1 MDMNNTRLC
10 KTVFLWDYEI
20 STNNWSFGVRTI
32 MSLVDMAE
40 HFQQMLKCDI
50 NSARNR
56 PLDSYS
62 TEWYTNLLKFPK
74 LRTYRTFKTSFS
86 TESYVELN
94 LKRSERSVMAQFRCS
109 ILPLRLETGR
119 FVGEPEYQR
128 ICKMCDSGQV
138 ENELHFLLE
147 CQFYNELRNQLL
159 SGLNATVLNLN
170 NSEKLK
176 LLLSE
181 YPIKTAR
188 YLVQSLAK
196 RKNHLYLNNINIPT
210 VNLM

>member
-1 MDMNNTRLC
+1 
-10 KTVFLWDYEI
+10 
-20 STNNWSFGVRTI
+20 
-32 MSLVDMAE
+32 
-40 HFQQMLKCDI
+40 
-50 NSARNR
+50 
-56 PLDSYS
+56 
-62 TEWYTNLLKFPK
+62 
-74 LRTYRTFKTSFS
+74 
-86 TESYVELN
+86 
-94 LKRSERSVMAQFRCS
+94 
-109 ILPLRLETGR
+109 
-119 FVGEPEYQR
+119 
-128 ICKMCDSGQV
+128 MCDSGQV

>member
-1 MDMNNTRLC
+1 
-10 KTVFLWDYEI
+10 
-20 STNNWSFGVRTI
+20 
-32 MSLVDMAE
+32 
-40 HFQQMLKCDI
+40 
-50 NSARNR
+50 
-56 PLDSYS
+56 
-62 TEWYTNLLKFPK
+62 
-74 LRTYRTFKTSFS
+74 LRTYRTFKSSFS

-94 LKRSERSVMAQFRCS
+94 LKRSERSVIAQFRCS

>member
-1 MDMNNTRLC
+1 
-10 KTVFLWDYEI
+10 
-20 STNNWSFGVRTI
+20 
-32 MSLVDMAE
+32 
-40 HFQQMLKCDI
+40 
-50 NSARNR
+50 
-56 PLDSYS
+56 
-62 TEWYTNLLKFPK
+62 
-74 LRTYRTFKTSFS
+74 
-86 TESYVELN
+86 
-94 LKRSERSVMAQFRCS
+94 MAQFRCS